1 LYTPGAY
8 HITAELSL
16 NELLARFESVPAQ
29 DTSLYFLCDV
39 TVQKE
44 IARMLQPIPIAA
56 LDIRDRWSF
65 CMAPVQTDNRDHM
78 LALKDYAIGYAY
90 EQRCRLPR
98 WQQLAVNRAKVPSS
112 PEELAVLENVY
123 GLLDIYSWLGN
134 KFGDEVFV
142 DLSDIA
148 GLRTRC
154 CELIEE
160 GLKRVSL
167 KGRQKNRRRQD
178 ALRDPLAVEDAM
190 RALQDVIV
198 KLEAARLARGKAEDL
213 TQPDKALDRTPM
225 DRRFF

>member
-1 LYTPGAY
+1 M
-8 HITAELSL
+8 ISTAELSL

-39 TVQKE
+39 TIQKE
-44 IARMLQPIPIAA
+44 IARMLQPIPVAA

-78 LALKDYAIGYAY
+78 LALKDYAIGYTY

-134 KFGDEVFV
+134 KFGDEIFV

-167 KGRQKNRRRQD
+167 KGRRQKKGRRQD
-178 ALRDPLAVEDAM
+178 ALRDPLAVEDAT

-198 KLEAARLARGKAEDL
+198 KLEAARLARLKEAEDL
-213 TQPDKALDRTPM
+213 KQQDKALDPTPM